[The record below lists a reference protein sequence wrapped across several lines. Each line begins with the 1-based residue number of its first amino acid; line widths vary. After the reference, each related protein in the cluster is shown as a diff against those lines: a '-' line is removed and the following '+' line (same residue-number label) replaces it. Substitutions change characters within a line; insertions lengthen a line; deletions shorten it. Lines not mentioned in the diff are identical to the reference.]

1 MISKTQKET
10 IKKFFQAI
18 DKVLHSPGDLCDLG
32 LIISD
37 KIKIN
42 DLIDLTPYPERVEVF
57 NLSEKNSPDEFLNKL
72 VECFKNKKW
81 SLVELKDGYF
91 PSTIYNPLRILS
103 IQNRLQISDL
113 TGKQEAI
120 DLRIPE
126 ESRIIFL
133 IDQENLSKINNTDFI
148 KLFGPVIK
156 I

>member
-1 MISKTQKET
+1 MTKIQKET

-18 DKVLHSPGDLCDLG
+18 DKVLHSPGNLCDLG

-57 NLSEKNSPDEFLNKL
+57 NLSEKNGSDEFVNKL

-81 SLVELKDGYF
+81 SLVELKDGYL
-91 PSTIYNPLRILS
+91 PSIIYNQLRILS
-103 IQNRLQISDL
+103 AQNRLQVPDL
-113 TGKQEAI
+113 AGKQEVI
-120 DLRIPE
+120 DLKMPE
-126 ESRIIFL
+126 ESRIVFL
-133 IDQENLSKINNTDFI
+133 INQESLSKINNTDFI

>member
-1 MISKTQKET
+1 MTKSQKET

-42 DLIDLTPYPERVEVF
+42 DLIDLTPYPEKVEVF
-57 NLSEKNSPDEFLNKL
+57 DLSEKGSSDEFVNKL
-72 VECFKNKKW
+72 GECFKNKKW
-81 SLVELKDGYF
+81 SLVELKDGYL
-91 PSTIYNPLRILS
+91 PGGIYNQLRILS
-103 IQNRLQISDL
+103 VQNRLQISDL
-113 TGKQEAI
+113 ADGQEII
-120 DLRIPE
+120 DLRMLE
-126 ESRIIFL
+126 ESRIVFL
-133 IDQENLSKINNTDFI
+133 INQENLSKINNTDFI